1 MKKSLFMAL
10 IICVFASPAWSLY
23 INNAGYMD
31 VGNLDDYL
39 AAGTKAD
46 VGGSAGDSDE
56 LYWIN
61 KTLFGSNTSSYYT
74 LAEFDKIET
83 DGGAGWFQAYSSPSP
98 DAVATYTFARQLVTK
113 GGETLYPDYFLIKT
127 GNLKDPTDYR
137 WFLFENNEMLDWA
150 VINLHDQGYSLLGLG
165 QLSHIDGVGGTAPVP
180 EPATLMLLGSGLIG
194 LAGFRK
200 KVKN

>member
-1 MKKSLFMAL
+1 MKKTLFIA
-10 IICVFASPAWSLY
+10 IILCVFASPAWSLY
-23 INNAGYMD
+23 INNAGYID
-31 VGNLDDYL
+31 VGNLDTYL

-46 VGGSAGDSDE
+46 VGSSGDANE

-61 KTLFGSNTSSYYT
+61 TTLFGGDTSSYYT
-74 LAEFDKIET
+74 MAEFDKINTE
-83 DGGAGWFQAYSSPSP
+83 GGAGWFQAYSSPDP
-98 DAVATYTFARQLVTK
+98 DALAYYTFARHLVTT

-127 GNLKDPTDYR
+127 GNLNDPTDYR

-150 VINLHDQGYSLLGLG
+150 VINLHDQGYSLLELG

-180 EPATLMLLGSGLIG
+180 EPTTLMLLASGLFG

-200 KVKN
+200 KIKN